1 MIPNHEQQEFIK
13 DKLLGRFKCRETY
26 EELYDHV
33 LTALAA
39 VPDDAPF
46 FEAVNNIIENDLGG
60 AKAIRLIESKYIKIA
75 IKECILNY
83 FRCIGQCLTS
93 FLVLSIIA
101 LTIIYYLL
109 MQHEWFNAVIGQVI
123 TSFII
128 LLPTAIIVRKNII
141 ALGKTPVKTL
151 TMDYAKTT
159 IRPFGNIFMLFFP
172 TFLWMASKQV
182 CSSLQNA
189 KLIPRQIDYYGMPV
203 NVATVLFF
211 ITLVHAVAYYKL
223 YKGWHKTLMASYL

>member
-1 MIPNHEQQEFIK
+1 MIPNHEQEEFIK
-13 DKLLGRFKCRETY
+13 DKLPGRFKCRETY

-46 FEAVNNIIENDLGG
+46 FEAVNDIIENDLGG
-60 AKAIRLIESKYIKIA
+60 AKAIRLIESKYIKIV
-75 IKECILNY
+75 IKEYVTDY
-83 FRCIGQCLTS
+83 FRCIRQCLTS
-93 FLVLSIIA
+93 FLVLPIIA
-101 LTIIYYLL
+101 ATITYYLL
-109 MQHEWFNAVIGQVI
+109 MQHEWFNAVIGQVM
-123 TSFII
+123 TQFVI
-128 LLPTAIIVRKNII
+128 LIPAFNVARKTVNTI
-141 ALGKTPVKTL
+141 ANAPVKTL